1 MNLTVSSAPHIRS
14 GDTTRRT
21 MLDVL
26 IALIPAL
33 IAAVILFGL
42 RALVLTVISA
52 AVCVVV
58 ELLYCLVTRRKS
70 TVGDLSAVVT
80 GVLLAFSLPASCP
93 YWVVAVGDAFAIIV
107 VKGFIGGLGQNV
119 FNPALGGRA
128 LIMLFWPA
136 TITRY
141 GTEAVDAFNFG
152 AVDIVSSSTPLQTM
166 ARPAL
171 PEASLLDMFLGK
183 IGGCIGE
190 VCTLALLIGLVYL
203 LVRRVISWRI
213 PVAYIGTMAVLT
225 LVFYKTDNALTWMLY
240 SIMGGGA
247 MLGAIFM
254 ATDYATSPVTKPGQI
269 IFGIGCG
276 LLTCFIRRF
285 GSYPEGVCYSILIM
299 NCTTW
304 LLDKYI
310 RPTIYGAP
318 KKEKKEAAAK

>member
-93 YWVVAVGDAFAIIV
+93 YWVVALGDAFAIIV

-213 PVAYIGTMAVLT
+213 PVAYIGSMAVLT

-254 ATDYATSPVTKPGQI
+254 ATDYVTSPTLPSAQLVY
-269 IFGIGCG
+269 GIGCG
-276 LLTCFIRRF
+276 ALTVLFRYF
-285 GSYPEGVCYSILIM
+285 GLFPEGVTYAILIM
-299 NCTTW
+299 NACAW
-304 LLDKYI
+304 ALDRAVPVK
-310 RPTIYGAP
+310 RFGVGKGGAG
-318 KKEKKEAAAK
+318 K

>member
-254 ATDYATSPVTKPGQI
+254 ATDYVTSPTLPSAQLVY
-269 IFGIGCG
+269 GIGCG
-276 LLTCFIRRF
+276 ALTVLFRYF
-285 GSYPEGVCYSILIM
+285 GLFPEGVTYAILIM
-299 NCTTW
+299 NACAW
-304 LLDKYI
+304 ALDKAVPVK
-310 RPTIYGAP
+310 RFGVAKGGAG
-318 KKEKKEAAAK
+318 K

>member
-42 RALVLTVISA
+42 RALALTVISA

-254 ATDYATSPVTKPGQI
+254 ATDYVTSPTLPSAQLVY
-269 IFGIGCG
+269 GIGCG
-276 LLTCFIRRF
+276 ALTVLFRYF
-285 GSYPEGVCYSILIM
+285 GLFPEGVTYAILIM
-299 NCTTW
+299 NACAW
-304 LLDKYI
+304 ALDRAVPVK
-310 RPTIYGAP
+310 RFGVGKGGAG
-318 KKEKKEAAAK
+318 K

>member
-93 YWVVAVGDAFAIIV
+93 YWVVAVGDAFAMLV

-225 LVFYKTDNALTWMLY
+225 LVFYKTDSALTWMLY

-254 ATDYATSPVTKPGQI
+254 ATDYVTSPTLPSAQLVY
-269 IFGIGCG
+269 GIGCG
-276 LLTCFIRRF
+276 ALTVLFRYF
-285 GSYPEGVCYSILIM
+285 GLFPEGVTYAILIM
-299 NCTTW
+299 NACAW
-304 LLDKYI
+304 ALDRAVPVK
-310 RPTIYGAP
+310 RFGVGKGGAG
-318 KKEKKEAAAK
+318 K

>member
-107 VKGFIGGLGQNV
+107 VKGFIGGIGQNV

-254 ATDYATSPVTKPGQI
+254 ATDYVTSPTLPSAQLVY
-269 IFGIGCG
+269 GIGCG
-276 LLTCFIRRF
+276 ALTVLFRYF
-285 GSYPEGVCYSILIM
+285 GLFPEGVTYAILIM
-299 NCTTW
+299 NACAW
-304 LLDKYI
+304 ALDRAVPVK
-310 RPTIYGAP
+310 RFGVGKGGAG
-318 KKEKKEAAAK
+318 K

>member
-254 ATDYATSPVTKPGQI
+254 ATDYVTSPAMPAAQLVYGV
-269 IFGIGCG
+269 GCG
-276 LLTCFIRRF
+276 VLTVIFRYF
-285 GSYPEGVCYSILIM
+285 GLFPEGVTYAILIM
-299 NCTTW
+299 NACAW
-304 LLDKYI
+304 ALDKAVPVK
-310 RPTIYGAP
+310 RFGVKGGAG
-318 KKEKKEAAAK
+318 K

>member
-141 GTEAVDAFNFG
+141 GTEAVDSFNFG

-254 ATDYATSPVTKPGQI
+254 ATDYVTSPTLPSAQLVY
-269 IFGIGCG
+269 GIGCG
-276 LLTCFIRRF
+276 ALTVLFRYF
-285 GSYPEGVCYSILIM
+285 GLFPEGVTYAILIM
-299 NCTTW
+299 NACAW
-304 LLDKYI
+304 ALDRAVPVK
-310 RPTIYGAP
+310 RFGVGKGGAG
-318 KKEKKEAAAK
+318 K

>member
-42 RALVLTVISA
+42 RAMVLTVISA

-254 ATDYATSPVTKPGQI
+254 ATDYVTSPTLPSTQLVY
-269 IFGIGCG
+269 GIGCG
-276 LLTCFIRRF
+276 ALTVLFRYF
-285 GSYPEGVCYSILIM
+285 GLFPEGVTYAILIM
-299 NCTTW
+299 NACAW
-304 LLDKYI
+304 ALDRAVPVK
-310 RPTIYGAP
+310 RFGVGKGGAG
-318 KKEKKEAAAK
+318 K

>member
-93 YWVVAVGDAFAIIV
+93 YWVVALGDAFAIIV

-247 MLGAIFM
+247 VLGAIFM
-254 ATDYATSPVTKPGQI
+254 ATDYVTSPTLPSAQLVY
-269 IFGIGCG
+269 GIGCG
-276 LLTCFIRRF
+276 ALTVLFRYF
-285 GSYPEGVCYSILIM
+285 GLFPEGVTYAILIM
-299 NCTTW
+299 NACAW
-304 LLDKYI
+304 ALDRAVPVK
-310 RPTIYGAP
+310 RFGVGKGGAG
-318 KKEKKEAAAK
+318 K